1 MHNVFK
7 ILRIESVSDL
17 SFVTIPLVMKYKTP
31 NSLIENK
38 LGRFSC
44 HGFQL
49 GELKVCFKDFMMF
62 LKSLDELRVDCSK
75 GQLFAKKV
83 SKTSTKTSKP
93 EKHVTFIVISRANL
107 ESIFFTV

>member
-1 MHNVFK
+1 MICHSLPPK
-7 ILRIESVSDL
+7 
-17 SFVTIPLVMKYKTP
+17 MKYKTP

-38 LGRFSC
+38 LGRFSG

-75 GQLFAKKV
+75 GQLFAKKSYEV
-83 SKTSTKTSKP
+83 SKTSTKT
-93 EKHVTFIVISRANL
+93 
-107 ESIFFTV
+107 FFR